1 MNDESSILL
10 VEDNPDDAEL
20 VRYAFEKVAIGNPL
34 VSLSDGDAAV
44 EFLIGAGV
52 YADRKRHPLPALI
65 LLDLKLPR
73 RSGFEVLR
81 FIRDQQATRHTPVV
95 VLTSSN
101 QQDDIRRAYEDG
113 ANSYLIKPVGRDA
126 LIEMVRSLNAYWI
139 KLNQVDAR

>member
-44 EFLIGAGV
+44 DFLIGAGV

>member
-10 VEDNPDDAEL
+10 IEDSPDDAEL
-20 VRYAFEKVAIGNPL
+20 VRYAFEKVGIGNPL
-34 VSLSDGDAAV
+34 ISLGDGDAAV
-44 EFLIGAGV
+44 DFLSGAGA

-81 FIRDQQATRHTPVV
+81 FIRDQEATRHTPVV

-101 QQDDIRRAYEDG
+101 QQNDIKRAYDDG
-113 ANSYLIKPVGRDA
+113 ANSYLVKPVGRDA
-126 LIEMVRSLNAYWI
+126 LIEMVRSLNSYWI
-139 KLNQVDAR
+139 ELNQVDAR

>member
-20 VRYAFEKVAIGNPL
+20 VGHAFEKVGIGNPL
-34 VSLSDGDAAV
+34 IRLSDGDAAV
-44 EFLIGAGV
+44 DFLGGVGV
-52 YADRKRHPLPALI
+52 YADRKRHPLPGLI

-81 FIRDQQATRHTPVV
+81 FMRGQDATRHTPVV

-101 QQDDIRRAYEDG
+101 QQDDITKAYDDG
-113 ANSYLIKPVGRDA
+113 ANSYLVKPVSRDA
-126 LIEMVRSLNAYWI
+126 LIEMVRSLDAYWI